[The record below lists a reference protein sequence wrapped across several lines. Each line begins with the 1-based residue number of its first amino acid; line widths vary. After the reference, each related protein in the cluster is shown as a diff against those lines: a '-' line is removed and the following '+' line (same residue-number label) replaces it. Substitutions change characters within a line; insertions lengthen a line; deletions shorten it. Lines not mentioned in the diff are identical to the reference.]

1 MGTGNEYQQNNK
13 KMMNQKYK
21 GIIFIVLS
29 AFFFA
34 LTNTFVRLSGD
45 LPSVQKSFFRN
56 FVAALIAITILLKDK
71 DDISIKK
78 EHLKYFLLRAI
89 LGTIG
94 VLCNFYA
101 IDHLVMADAT
111 MLNKMSPFFAIIFS
125 WILLKEKLK
134 PLQTIAIIGA
144 FIGSLFIIKPT
155 FQNAEIIPSLI
166 GFMGGLT
173 SGAGFCF
180 IRILG
185 NRGVKGVLIVFFFS
199 SFSCITTLPY
209 IVTHYAPMTLKQIF
223 ILMMA
228 GTAAAGGQ
236 FSMTKAYFYAPAK
249 EISVY
254 DYSQIIFA
262 AIIGFVIFNQIP
274 DKYSWLGYAIIL
286 SMAIMM
292 FIYTDK
298 DTSQQ

>member
-1 MGTGNEYQQNNK
+1 MQTGNEYHQNDNK
-13 KMMNQKYK
+13 LINQKYK

-29 AFFFA
+29 ALFFA

-56 FVAALIAITILLKDK
+56 FVAALIAISILLKSK
-71 DDISIKK
+71 DNMSIKK
-78 EHLKYFLLRAI
+78 EDLKYFLLRAI

-111 MLNKMSPFFAIIFS
+111 MLNKMSPFFAIVFS

-155 FQNAEIIPSLI
+155 FQNAEIIPSLM

-185 NRGVKGVLIVFFFS
+185 SRGVKGVLIVFFFS
-199 SFSCITTLPY
+199 SFSCLVTLPY
-209 IVTHYAPMTLKQIF
+209 IIANYAPMTSRQIF
-223 ILMMA
+223 ILMLA

-274 DKYSWLGYAIIL
+274 DKYSWFGYAIIL

-298 DTSQQ
+298 DTSQE